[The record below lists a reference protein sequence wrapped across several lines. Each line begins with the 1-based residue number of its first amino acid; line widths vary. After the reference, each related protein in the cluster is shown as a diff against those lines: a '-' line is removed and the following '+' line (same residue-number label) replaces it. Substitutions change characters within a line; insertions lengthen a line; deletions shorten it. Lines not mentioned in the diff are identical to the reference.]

1 MSNPA
6 AVLSRQNPMREETVL
21 YRGWRVCEGLDNS
34 SGTAVGTRRPSEQ
47 EGCPNG
53 HQETQVCWTSFN
65 TGSIESSYSRN
76 TGNKARGSTFCDS
89 IKTYKNR

>member
-47 EGCPNG
+47 EGCHSNADSHLILP
-53 HQETQVCWTSFN
+53 
-65 TGSIESSYSRN
+65 SIEN
-76 TGNKARGSTFCDS
+76 
-89 IKTYKNR
+89 